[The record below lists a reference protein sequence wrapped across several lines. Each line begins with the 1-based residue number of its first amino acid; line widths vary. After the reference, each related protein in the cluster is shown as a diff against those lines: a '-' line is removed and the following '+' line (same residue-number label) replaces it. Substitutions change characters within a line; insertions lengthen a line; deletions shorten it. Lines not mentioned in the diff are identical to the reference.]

1 MIQYKKGLA
10 IFANISQNGA
20 YTMFTAI
27 EQEKNYQ
34 AIINQI
40 KTAIIQGELPLGTQL
55 PPERELVQMLG
66 VSRSS
71 IREALK
77 ALEVQ
82 GIVESRQGGGYFV
95 VNHILESMNNSLS
108 LFFMLQG
115 CTVEDLIQLR
125 MTLEFGALRMV
136 IQNSTDEEIAGLG
149 EHLQRYVG
157 SETMEDR
164 EKHDLAFHTE
174 LVKMSH
180 NPLFVYLLNAMMF
193 MYEQNVNY
201 SNQVVED
208 KDMMEETIDIHIR
221 LYDAI
226 RARDYTRA
234 ERVLTEH
241 FDFTKDDLDRQT
253 VYFFPQEQTE

>member
-1 MIQYKKGLA
+1 MANKKKELA
-10 IFANISQNGA
+10 R
-20 YTMFTAI
+20 FTAEI
-27 EQEKNYQ
+27 MDSAVDTIGGIRFTEPAVIAAY
-34 AIINQI
+34 AQI
-40 KTAIIQGELPLGTQL
+40 TA
-55 PPERELVQMLG
+55 
-66 VSRSS
+66 
-71 IREALK
+71 
-77 ALEVQ
+77 
-82 GIVESRQGGGYFV
+82 
-95 VNHILESMNNSLS
+95 H
-108 LFFMLQG
+108 G

-136 IQNSTDEEIAGLG
+136 IQNSTDEEIAELG
-149 EHLQRYVG
+149 ELLQRYVG

-208 KDMMEETIDIHIR
+208 KDMMEETIDIHVR

>member
-95 VNHILESMNNSLS
+95 VNHIL
-108 LFFMLQG
+108 
-115 CTVEDLIQLR
+115 
-125 MTLEFGALRMV
+125 
-136 IQNSTDEEIAGLG
+136 
-149 EHLQRYVG
+149 
-157 SETMEDR
+157 
-164 EKHDLAFHTE
+164 
-174 LVKMSH
+174 
-180 NPLFVYLLNAMMF
+180 
-193 MYEQNVNY
+193 
-201 SNQVVED
+201 
-208 KDMMEETIDIHIR
+208 
-221 LYDAI
+221 
-226 RARDYTRA
+226 
-234 ERVLTEH
+234 
-241 FDFTKDDLDRQT
+241 
-253 VYFFPQEQTE
+253 